1 HMINDDI
8 IWSCPSSL
16 RLNTRGL
23 PATIHMDKK
32 AYTRGPSGPPSGPL
46 TPGDVLDVS
55 HADARHRLRS
65 PPLAASHH
73 SCGLTP
79 PPAAAR
85 VAHETITPRA
95 ASRRGQSALRP
106 WPASAAATAWR
117 SPCHW
122 SGQVQPEAPASSH
135 AAGKNCDRR
144 GRAPVVAARR
154 PPPCT
159 AW

>member
-1 HMINDDI
+1 
-8 IWSCPSSL
+8 
-16 RLNTRGL
+16 
-23 PATIHMDKK
+23 MDKK

-46 TPGDVLDVS
+46 TPGDVLDAS
-55 HADARHRLRS
+55 HADARHRLGS

-85 VAHETITPRA
+85 VAHETTTRRA
-95 ASRRGQSALRP
+95 TSRHGRSAPPP
-106 WPASAAATAWR
+106 WRASAAATAWR
-117 SPCHW
+117 SPYRW
-122 SGQVQPEAPASSH
+122 SEQAQPEAHARSH
-135 AAGKNCDRR
+135 AAGKNGDRR
-144 GRAPVVAARR
+144 GTAPVGAARR